1 MALFLSIPKP
11 PVDFMNILKHK
22 ADTDTHLEKVDLG
35 VGLYRN
41 EQGGYYEFPA
51 IKKVY
56 WVLGLVSRTREKG
69 YMANVNDS
77 RQKIY

>member
-1 MALFLSIPKP
+1 MLLYSPSAPAYSDPFHRVSTNRHKMALFTSISKP
-11 PVDFMNILKHK
+11 PEDFMNILKHK

-41 EQGGYYEFPA
+41 EQGSYYEFPA

-56 WVLGLVSRTREKG
+56 
-69 YMANVNDS
+69 
-77 RQKIY
+77 

>member
-1 MALFLSIPKP
+1 MALFTSISKP

-22 ADTDTHLEKVDLG
+22 ADTDTHVEKVDLG

-56 WVLGLVSRTREKG
+56 
-69 YMANVNDS
+69 
-77 RQKIY
+77 

>member
-1 MALFLSIPKP
+1 MALFTSISKP
-11 PVDFMNILKHK
+11 PEDFMNILKQK

-41 EQGGYYEFPA
+41 EQGSYHEFPT

-56 WVLGLVSRTREKG
+56 
-69 YMANVNDS
+69 
-77 RQKIY
+77 